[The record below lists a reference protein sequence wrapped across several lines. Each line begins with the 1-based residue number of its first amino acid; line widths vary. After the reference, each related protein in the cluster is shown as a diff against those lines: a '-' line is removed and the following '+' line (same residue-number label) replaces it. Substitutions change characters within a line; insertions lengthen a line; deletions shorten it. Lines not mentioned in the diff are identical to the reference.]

1 MEYVED
7 TSMAGYVLEKL
18 FDSIFFFFFLKAKA
32 RRVGGR
38 DLNMLTQVTEKL
50 R

>member
-7 TSMAGYVLEKL
+7 TSMTGYVLEKL
-18 FDSIFFFFFLKAKA
+18 FDSIFFFFLKAKA

-38 DLNMLTQVTEKL
+38 ELNMLTQVTEKL